1 MKKIIGWIIKILL
14 GLVLLILVAM
24 ITIPIIFKEKIREK
38 VEVVINE
45 SVNAK
50 VSFDDYKLG
59 FFKNFPN
66 LSFSLNGLSVVG
78 VDRFENDTLVGFNTF
93 SLVFNLSS
101 LFGDS
106 GYEVKSVVM
115 DRAVINAVVLKDGQA
130 NWDIMKDTTTIEEAD
145 TDTTASSFKVVLQ
158 KVALLNTSLSYL
170 DEQSDMKASV
180 KDLNF
185 NLKGDMT
192 SSETNLQM
200 GLTIGEV
207 SFIMEG
213 LKYLNKA
220 KIDSKIDLL
229 ANLDNM
235 KFTFGENYFAINDL
249 KLNFKGM
256 VSMPGDDIETDL
268 EFGTPQTSF
277 KTLLSLIPAVY
288 MSDYQDLK
296 TTGEFAFS
304 GSAKGVYSD
313 ADSTLPD
320 VSLNLSINNGMISY
334 PDLPE
339 KIQNINLKSNVFVDG
354 KDMDKTLANIDLFHM
369 ELAGS
374 PFDMNFALKTPMS
387 DPDFSGSM
395 VGRIDLG
402 ALAKAVPM
410 DSINLSGIIDMSVK
424 MAGKM
429 SMIEKEQYESFTA
442 TGNMNIKDMLVEM
455 IGYPEV
461 KINNA
466 GFEFTPAYAAMNNT
480 SLNIGGKSDFLFNGR
495 IENYIPYV
503 FSDQTIKGKLSMRS
517 KLVDVGEIMSKM
529 AVDTTVVE
537 DTSALTVIQV
547 PKNIDFEFD
556 ALINDFAY
564 DSIKAQ
570 KVKGL
575 IIVRNG
581 ILSIRETG
589 MNILNGTI
597 LMNADYDTR
606 DTLKPMM
613 NADFDVRN
621 IAVKDAFR
629 TFNTVQKMAPMA
641 KGIDGNISSTLKFS
655 SLLGSDMMPVT
666 NSIEGSGKLQSD
678 ELTLVEAGTFDKIKE
693 TLKLGDKY
701 SNTFKNIN
709 ISFRISNGRIYTSP
723 FDIKTGNLKMNIAG
737 DQGLDQTI
745 NYIVKTEMPRS
756 DLGASVNSLIDNL
769 SAQAAAFGVA
779 YKPSETLKVNL
790 KVTGTFAKP
799 LISPFFGSS
808 SGDGSEGGT
817 KAAVKEVAKQAV
829 DQAVDQAKDKAR
841 AEAEAQAAKLV
852 QDAEEQGQRLREEA
866 ARAATQIREEAD
878 VQAQKL
884 IKEAEGKGTLAKLAA
899 QKGADKLKQTAD
911 AKAIQ
916 LEKEADNKAIQLV
929 DEAKKKSDALLN
941 KI

>member
-1 MKKIIGWIIKILL
+1 MKKILGWIIKILL

-24 ITIPIIFKEKIREK
+24 VTIPIIFKEKIREK
-38 VEVVINE
+38 VEEVINE
-45 SVNAK
+45 SVNVKIA
-50 VSFDDYKLG
+50 FDDYKLG

-78 VDRFENDTLVGFNTF
+78 VDKFENDTLVGFNSF

-101 LFGDS
+101 LLGDS
-106 GYEVKSVVM
+106 GYEVKSIVM
-115 DRAVINAVVLKDGQA
+115 DRAVINAIVLKDGTA
-130 NWDIMKDTTTIEEAD
+130 NWDIMKDTTTTEEVE
-145 TDTTASSFKVVLQ
+145 TDTTASTLKIVLQ
-158 KVALLNTSLSYL
+158 RVALLNTSLSYV
-170 DEQSDMKASV
+170 DEQSDMKAYI

-185 NLKGDMT
+185 NLRGDMT
-192 SSETNLQM
+192 LSETDLQM

-220 KIDSKIDLL
+220 KIDSKVDLL

-249 KLNFKGM
+249 KINFKGM
-256 VSMPGDDIETDL
+256 VSMPGDDIETDM

-288 MSDYQDLK
+288 MSDYQDLT

-320 VSLNLSINNGMISY
+320 ISLNLSINNGMISY

-374 PFDMNFALKTPMS
+374 PFDMNFTLKTPMS

-395 VGRIDLG
+395 IGKIDLG
-402 ALAKAVPM
+402 ALMKAVPM

-442 TGNMNIKDMLVEM
+442 TGNMNIKDMLVAM

-466 GFEFTPAYAAMNNT
+466 GFEFTPAYAAMNNA

-517 KLVDVGEIMSKM
+517 KLIDVGEIMSKM

-570 KVKGL
+570 QVKGR
-575 IIVRNG
+575 IIVRDG
-581 ILSIRETG
+581 ILSLRETG

-606 DTLKPMM
+606 DTLKPIM

-641 KGIDGNISSTLKFS
+641 KGIEGNINSTLKFS

-666 NSIEGSGKLQSD
+666 NSINGSGKLQSD
-678 ELTLVEAGTFDKIKE
+678 ELTLVESGTFDKIKE

-701 SNTFKNIN
+701 SNTFKNIS
-709 ISFRISNGRIYTSP
+709 ISFRISDGRIYTSP

-769 SAQAAAFGVA
+769 SAQAAAYGVA

-790 KVTGTFAKP
+790 KVTGTFTKP
-799 LISPFFGSS
+799 LISPFFGST
-808 SGDGSEGGT
+808 SGEGSGGGA
-817 KAAVKEVAKQAV
+817 KAAVKEVAKQTV
-829 DQAVDQAKDKAR
+829 EQAVDQGKDKAR

-852 QDAEEQGQRLREEA
+852 QDAEEQGQRLRDEA
-866 ARAATQIREEAD
+866 ARAATQIREEAEN
-878 VQAQKL
+878 QAQNL
-884 IKEAEGKGTLAKLAA
+884 VKEADGKGAIAKLAA
-899 QKGADKLKQTAD
+899 QKGADKIRKTAD
-911 AKAIQ
+911 TKAIQ
-916 LEKEADNKAIQLV
+916 LEQEADNKAKQLV
-929 DEAKKKSDALLN
+929 EEAKKKSDALIN